1 MKMKINI
8 EITDNEGIAE
18 THTIEVEAEIPENGD
33 KLIDNVEK
41 AILKLN
47 KEAIRQAVEAYLEEL
62 SKKKPELR
70 KPLMEELSRLIP
82 PPTESTEN

>member
-18 THTIEVEAEIPENGD
+18 THTIEVEAEIPEHGD
-33 KLIDNVEK
+33 FLIDNVEK
-41 AILKLN
+41 EILKLN
-47 KEAIRQAVEAYLEEL
+47 KQAIRLAVEVYLEEL

-70 KPLMEELSRLIP
+70 EKLMAELSRLIP
-82 PPTESTEN
+82 APTESTEK